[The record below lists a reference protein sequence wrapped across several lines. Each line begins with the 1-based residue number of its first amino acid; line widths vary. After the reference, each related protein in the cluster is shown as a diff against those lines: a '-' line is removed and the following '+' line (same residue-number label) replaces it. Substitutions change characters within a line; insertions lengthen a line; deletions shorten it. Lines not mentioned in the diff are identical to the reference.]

1 MVRATRYVLPLF
13 ALSCSVWGITQGP
26 PQATP
31 MPTPTPAAAQ
41 NKGSIASGLAQI
53 VGQKLSDA
61 PMRGDVETLSD
72 TMGVNFGPYL
82 KLALYRIKKNW
93 YYLIP
98 EVAKP
103 PLMKQGSLII
113 QFAILKDGGVAG
125 MVLQKL
131 SGDVYLDRAAWGGIT
146 TSDPFERLP
155 AVFSGDYLAL
165 RIKFVYNP
173 KGVEGATAID
183 SPPFFVPFGVHA
195 EDFRPLAPASLNDPG
210 AANEPAAQGQ
220 KEDIKVI
227 SDTLGV
233 DFSGYLERLVSSVR
247 EHWYKVIPDAA
258 KRSLSES
265 GTVVIRFA
273 VLRDGTVA
281 RMRHHEISGNANLD
295 QAAWQSIVDSSPFP
309 PLPKQ
314 FTGAD
319 LVVSVRFQYNP
330 KTEEK
335 QNGQNHM
342 LVFSSEAQSESKS
355 HQRLIDSAVA
365 WQQQTLSH
373 FRDA

>member
-13 ALSCSVWGITQGP
+13 VLSCSVWSITQGQ

-61 PMRGDVETLSD
+61 PMRGDVEILSD
-72 TMGVNFGPYL
+72 TMGVDFGPYL

-93 YYLIP
+93 YNLIP
-98 EVAKP
+98 EVARP
-103 PLMKQGSLII
+103 PLRKQGSLII
-113 QFAILKDGGVAG
+113 QFAILKDGRVAG
-125 MVLQKL
+125 MVLQKP

-146 TSDPFERLP
+146 ASDPFERLP

-173 KGVEGATAID
+173 KSVEDTTAID
-183 SPPFFVPFGVHA
+183 SPLFFVPFGVHA
-195 EDFRPLAPASLNDPG
+195 EDFRPPAPASPNDPG

-220 KEDIKVI
+220 KEDIKAI

-233 DFSGYLERLVSSVR
+233 DFSSYLERLVSSVR
-247 EHWYKVIPDAA
+247 ENWYKMIPDAA
-258 KRSLSES
+258 KRPLSES

-273 VLRDGTVA
+273 VLSDGTVA

-342 LVFSSEAQSESKS
+342 LVFSSEAQSGVKIAPKT
-355 HQRLIDSAVA
+355 H
-365 WQQQTLSH
+365 
-373 FRDA
+373 